1 MKDRNLALIVDD
13 SELNR
18 SMLADILS
26 DEYDIIEA
34 ENGLEAISQFEK
46 HQFDISLVLL
56 DIVMPEMD
64 GFEVLA
70 IMSKNKWIER
80 VPVIIISAESSS
92 SYIDN
97 AYDLGAT
104 EFISRPF
111 DPKTVQRRASNT
123 VMLYSKQNMLE
134 NMVTEQM
141 LDKEKSNLIMV
152 ELLSHIVELR
162 NGESGMHV
170 LNIRSITKMLL
181 TQLCRTSD
189 RYASIRSKISLIANA
204 SSLHD
209 IGKISV
215 PEHILN
221 NPGSLSADEWVVM
234 KAHSMAG
241 ANILES
247 TRYYPDEELVRVAR
261 DICRWHHERYDGGG
275 YPDALVGEQIP
286 IEAQVVALA
295 DVYDALT
302 HKRVYKE
309 AISHEESM
317 RMILYGECGAFNPLL
332 LQCLVDIAP
341 QLKSEMDM
349 KSLGR
354 ITKEDM
360 LDITRSMMQTGDVSN
375 RTLALLEQ
383 ERTKYQFFAHLSQ
396 EIQFEY
402 NVKTDLLML
411 SEWGAEMLGLSSIV
425 PNPLGHVRLHQII
438 MREDLLSLRDLI
450 LSATPDN
457 PNVSSSYLLHV
468 NNQKRWH
475 KILAR
480 PLWLGN
486 DEEALTGFIGKC
498 VDVHEEQ
505 LKLDRL
511 VRQASTDPLT
521 GMFHREAARQAILPQ
536 LERHEHDEKRFALM
550 LFDLDQ
556 FKTANDSYGHL
567 FGDKILKQ
575 MALRVQRS
583 VRESDVTARIGGD
596 EFLVFIEYED
606 DPCAACKRV
615 FESLASSSDEYPM
628 TVSMGVALFPAH
640 ATCYDDLF
648 HRADQALY
656 AAKQLGR
663 DRCCFYE
670 DSMAGLLSVLSE
682 ICRQDQEPE
691 PEPENLEGSRR

>member
-1 MKDRNLALIVDD
+1 MKDRNLALIVYD

-34 ENGLEAISQFEK
+34 ENRLEAISQFEK

-70 IMSKNKWIER
+70 IMNKNKWIER

-152 ELLSHIVELR
+152 ELLSHIVEFR

-221 NPGSLSADEWVVM
+221 NPGSLSADEWAVM

-317 RMILYGECGAFNPLL
+317 RMILNGECGAFNPLL

-411 SEWGAEMLGLSSIV
+411 SEWGAEMLGLSSII
-425 PNPLGHVRLHQII
+425 PNPLGHVRLH
-438 MREDLLSLRDLI
+438 RELELPAPRQQPK
-450 LSATPDN
+450 A
-457 PNVSSSYLLHV
+457 
-468 NNQKRWH
+468 
-475 KILAR
+475 LA
-480 PLWLGN
+480 
-486 DEEALTGFIGKC
+486 
-498 VDVHEEQ
+498 
-505 LKLDRL
+505 
-511 VRQASTDPLT
+511 
-521 GMFHREAARQAILPQ
+521 
-536 LERHEHDEKRFALM
+536 
-550 LFDLDQ
+550 
-556 FKTANDSYGHL
+556 
-567 FGDKILKQ
+567 
-575 MALRVQRS
+575 
-583 VRESDVTARIGGD
+583 
-596 EFLVFIEYED
+596 
-606 DPCAACKRV
+606 
-615 FESLASSSDEYPM
+615 
-628 TVSMGVALFPAH
+628 
-640 ATCYDDLF
+640 
-648 HRADQALY
+648 
-656 AAKQLGR
+656 
-663 DRCCFYE
+663 
-670 DSMAGLLSVLSE
+670 
-682 ICRQDQEPE
+682 
-691 PEPENLEGSRR
+691 